1 MNWPQ
6 LHTAA
11 TLQEREEI
19 TSLLLHRLHAR
30 RSRRIFWRGRLIQ
43 ERRSPARFHFVDDR
57 RRPWALRRG
66 LLAFHATLASGLIFP
81 ALLLLAR

>member
-1 MNWPQ
+1 MNWTQ

-19 TSLLLHRLHAR
+19 TSLLLARLHAR
-30 RSRRIFWRGRLIQ
+30 QSRRIYVRGRLIQ
-43 ERRSPARFHFVDDR
+43 ERRAPARYHLVNDR

-81 ALLLLAR
+81 ALLLIAR